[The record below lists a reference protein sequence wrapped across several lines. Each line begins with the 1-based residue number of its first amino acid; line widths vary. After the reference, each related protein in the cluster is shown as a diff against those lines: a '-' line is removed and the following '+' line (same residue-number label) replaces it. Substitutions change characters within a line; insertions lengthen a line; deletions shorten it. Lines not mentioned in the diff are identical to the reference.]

1 MDTLDD
7 QRAETEV
14 QLLNHESE
22 KCNCS
27 LKNLVTDERGGED
40 EDAVRV
46 HPATLREEEIQ
57 APLARP
63 QEGGVPQTNTA
74 TTLAVQDTMNQ
85 PEGHPPMVQGPDT
98 RYQGKNILLL
108 DPLL

>member
-14 QLLNHESE
+14 QLFNHESE

-27 LKNLVTDERGGED
+27 LKNLVTDERGGEED
-40 EDAVRV
+40 DAVRV
-46 HPATLREEEIQ
+46 HPATLREEDIQ
-57 APLARP
+57 APLARL
-63 QEGGVPQTNTA
+63 QEGGVHPTNTA

-85 PEGHPPMVQGPDT
+85 PEDHPLMVRDPDT
-98 RYQGKNILLL
+98 RYKGKNIQLL
-108 DPLL
+108 DPMS